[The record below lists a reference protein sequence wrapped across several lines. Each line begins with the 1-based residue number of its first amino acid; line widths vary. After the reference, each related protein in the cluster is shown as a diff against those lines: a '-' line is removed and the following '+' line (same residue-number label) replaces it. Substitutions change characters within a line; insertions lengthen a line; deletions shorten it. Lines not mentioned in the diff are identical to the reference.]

1 MSLSKGHKFT
11 KLIPLF
17 AKFVSKLALKYK
29 NRVTNKKVTKVYFF
43 VLLIIKQIVTYII
56 CLMTK

>member
-43 VLLIIKQIVTYII
+43 VLLIKKQIVIYII